1 MGFDESTRSRRV
13 QVVASALLLAAS
25 SAGAALQ
32 FDSPRLLVLHGLLAA
47 VALGLGWRGLG
58 RLQLFQPPPLVV
70 PEFASDVSVMAR
82 RLALLESQ
90 LEQQPVALWM
100 QQGAGVQALN
110 ARARRLIAP
119 GGAIAREELLLQLAR
134 SEGRQLLGIA
144 TERGDERWL
153 LSACRLNLAGEETR
167 LLAMLPVESEL
178 EAETLKAWRQLV
190 HVLTH
195 EIMNSLTPIASL
207 SRTAL
212 EMHSDPAQAQ
222 DMALA
227 LEAVARRAESLARFV
242 ADYRRVSDW
251 PEPRPEPVPLQ
262 ALFDRVERLVG
273 EDWRARG
280 GQARFAVTPPSLNL
294 MADPGQLEQALLNL
308 IRNAAQATA
317 GLTAP
322 QLIVQARLVRG
333 GRLALSVRDNGP
345 GVPAGL
351 EQDIFLPFFSARSG
365 GAGSGIGL
373 AVVRNL
379 VHGMGGTVRSVR
391 QISGGACFVLSF

>member
-1 MGFDESTRSRRV
+1 MGSESTRGRRA
-13 QVVASALLLAAS
+13 QVAAAALLLAAS
-25 SAGAALQ
+25 SAGAVLQ
-32 FDSPRLLVLHGLLAA
+32 FDSPRLLALQGVLAA
-47 VALGLGWRGLG
+47 VALGLGWQGLR
-58 RLQLFQPPPLVV
+58 RLQLAGPSPVVV
-70 PEFASDVSVMAR
+70 PEFASDGRVMAR

-100 QQGAGVQALN
+100 QQGGQVQALN

-119 GGAIAREELLLQLAR
+119 GGAIAREALLQQLAR
-134 SEGRQLLGIA
+134 SEGRQLLGIT

-153 LSACRLNLAGEETR
+153 LSASQLNLAGEETR

-212 EMHSDPAQAQ
+212 EMQGDPEQAQ
-222 DMALA
+222 DLALA

-251 PEPRPEPVPLQ
+251 PEPQAEPVALQ

-280 GQARFAVTPPSLNL
+280 GQARFEVAPPSLTL

-317 GLTAP
+317 CLAAP

-351 EQDIFLPFFSARSG
+351 EQDIFLPFFSARPG
-365 GAGSGIGL
+365 GTGSGIGL

-391 QISGGACFVLSF
+391 QLSGGACFVLSF